1 MRVLAFV
8 CVGVCMGVRV
18 ALLTQHVMHVRHIET
33 SFMAPLAPLQFST
46 LSRKRAI
53 FGKKLLNI
61 KFFFSF
67 SLKGFSKTFLILRRI

>member
-1 MRVLAFV
+1 MRGRVHGRA
-8 CVGVCMGVRV
+8 CVRV
-18 ALLTQHVMHVRHIET
+18 ALLIQHAMNMRHIET

-61 KFFFSF
+61 KFVFLF
-67 SLKGFSKTFLILRRI
+67 SLKCFSKTFLILRRI